1 MTYSIFHILFSPD
14 LLDFFLFAFSL
25 FIFFSFGEFSREV
38 AFSSRKS
45 GILHFP
51 DMIRP
56 MFREKISLAP
66 SASFLFSYF
75 LFSIFLISAALT
87 SLRSLSSEISGK
99 IHENLKKLPSK
110 YGTPFNAHFS
120 RDFPPGSGAINH
132 RRTNRCSDQVYRAN
146 VRGAARVC
154 RPRRLF
160 PNPLFR
166 ERWRPPPAKSKG
178 APKRRTGPHYTPA

>member
-1 MTYSIFHILFSPD
+1 MTHSILHILFSPD

-99 IHENLKKLPSK
+99 IHRESKKTTLEV
-110 YGTPFNAHFS
+110 
-120 RDFPPGSGAINH
+120 REH
-132 RRTNRCSDQVYRAN
+132 RSMRI
-146 VRGAARVC
+146 
-154 RPRRLF
+154 
-160 PNPLFR
+160 FR
-166 ERWRPPPAKSKG
+166 ETFLPDPARLIIG
-178 APKRRTGPHYTPA
+178 ERIDARTEWKDSSRVIPYKLKEKKKHVSQSTTDDS